1 MVSPSSSSS
10 CSSSCNWSYDVFP
23 SFSGEDVHKT
33 FLSHFLKEL
42 DGKLIIAFKENEIDR
57 SLSIGH
63 ELMQAIRDSRIAVV
77 VFSQNYASSTWC
89 LNELLKIVK
98 CKKDLGQLVIP
109 IFYRLD
115 PTHVRKQTGDFGDIF
130 NKTCEYKTED
140 AKTRW
145 RGALT
150 DVVKILGYHIVTGA
164 NEAGMIEEIA
174 NDVLGNLQL
183 SPSDNDFDEFVGI
196 EDHIK
201 KMSSLLSL
209 ESEEVR
215 MVGMWGT
222 SGIGKT
228 IIARALYS
236 RLSRQFQSK
245 IFIDRVFISRSKEG
259 ADLVDYNM
267 KLHLQRHFLAQ
278 LLGKKDIKVDN
289 SIGAIEKMLKHQ
301 KYLIIIDDLDDQD
314 VLDAIVGRSQWFGN
328 GSRIIVVTKNK
339 HLLRDHG
346 IDHIYEVCLPSYEL
360 ALKMFCRSAFMKNSP
375 PHGFLE
381 LASEVVSCAGY

>member
-1 MVSPSSSSS
+1 
-10 CSSSCNWSYDVFP
+10 
-23 SFSGEDVHKT
+23 
-33 FLSHFLKEL
+33 
-42 DGKLIIAFKENEIDR
+42 
-57 SLSIGH
+57 
-63 ELMQAIRDSRIAVV
+63 
-77 VFSQNYASSTWC
+77 
-89 LNELLKIVK
+89 
-98 CKKDLGQLVIP
+98 
-109 IFYRLD
+109 
-115 PTHVRKQTGDFGDIF
+115 
-130 NKTCEYKTED
+130 
-140 AKTRW
+140 
-145 RGALT
+145 
-150 DVVKILGYHIVTGA
+150 
-164 NEAGMIEEIA
+164 MIEEIA

-183 SPSDNDFDEFVGI
+183 SPPDNDFDEFVGI

-228 IIARALYS
+228 IITRALYS

-278 LLGKKDIKVDN
+278 LLGKKDIKIDN

-339 HLLRDHG
+339 HLLRAHG

-381 LASEVVSCAGY
+381 LASEVVSCAGKLPLGLNVLGSSLRGREKEDWADMMPRLRNGLDGNFEKTLRVSYDRLDNKKDEAIFRRIVCMFNGEKVEDIKLILADSNLDVKFGLKNLVDKSLIQERYNTVEMHSLLQGLGK